1 MTSYAILKQRTIA
14 LDTAIRTHT
23 RITEKKNLLAAQAGE
38 EAADALA
45 HVVEWLETARKREE
59 GT

>member
-1 MTSYAILKQRTIA
+1 MTSYAILEQRAIA

-23 RITEKKNLLAAQAGE
+23 RITEKGNLEAAKAGE
-38 EAADALA
+38 AAADALA
-45 HVVEWLETARKREE
+45 HVVELLETARKREE